1 MTTSHVTAASASR
14 LERKRARNREALIR
28 AARRLFVKNGFD
40 ATAIADIAEAAD
52 LGFGTFYRY
61 FADKEA
67 VLEAVLD
74 EGKQAID
81 EVIAAANLDE
91 RAAAIALRDF
101 STKWVTT
108 LQRNRDLS
116 ALFWQI
122 TMGGRSGRR
131 PLRLERE
138 SESEPF
144 PVTLT
149 NAIERLVARGIA
161 AGEFLA
167 CDTRMVAGLL
177 AAVHMHLLFSR
188 AGEHLDKES
197 AIETLCTFE
206 LRALSGNSPS
216 TGAGRTGR

>member
-1 MTTSHVTAASASR
+1 MTTSDVTAPSASR
-14 LERKRARNREALIR
+14 LERKRARNRAALIR

-81 EVIAAANLDE
+81 EVIAAA
-91 RAAAIALRDF
+91 AADARPAIAALGDF
-101 STKWVTT
+101 SRRWVET
-108 LQRNRDLS
+108 LQGNRDLS

-122 TMGGRSGRR
+122 TMGGRAGRR

-138 SESEPF
+138 RGRDTF

-149 NAIERLVARGIA
+149 NAIERVIIRGVG
-161 AGEFLA
+161 AGDFQP
-167 CDTRMVAGLL
+167 CDTRMVAGLV
-177 AAVHMHLLFSR
+177 AAIHMHLLFSP
-188 AGEHLDKES
+188 AGEHLDGDS
-197 AIETLCTFE
+197 VIDTLCAFE
-206 LRALSGNSPS
+206 FRALGAELASI
-216 TGAGRTGR
+216 GAGRTGR